1 MSEYLKSYYELDVR
15 YDPEPQP
22 TKCWGCVKPATEGK
36 CSAVRLRPNRPFTLE
51 VKLNLPKEVEKS
63 ETFYLLLL
71 NMTCP
76 DTPTPEKM
84 IRPEDVSGRVSV
96 YVNKKDFPRKNPI
109 ATHGVQL
116 DRATPCSDKYDLV
129 LTDDPRGQ
137 LLKWHKTNTIEIINE
152 SKYDIVCGSIEWYIT
167 YKTSKVMVSI
177 PDEMVKTLEAE
188 RKKRHLDSI
197 PETVRSILVEY
208 FKKKT

>member
-1 MSEYLKSYYELDVR
+1 MPEYLESHYELDVK

-22 TKCWGCVKPATEGK
+22 TKCWGCVESAAEGR
-36 CSAVRLRPNRPFTLE
+36 CSTVKLRPNRPFTLE
-51 VKLNLPKEVEKS
+51 AELNLPEEVEKS

-76 DTPTPEKM
+76 DAPTPGRM
-84 IRPEDVSGRVSV
+84 IRPEDISGKISV

-109 ATHGVQL
+109 ATHGVLL

-137 LLKWHKTNTIEIINE
+137 LLKWHKTNTIEIVNE

-167 YKTSKVMVSI
+167 YKTSKVTVSI
-177 PDEMVKTLEAE
+177 PEEMVKTLETE
-188 RKKRHLDSI
+188 RKKRRLGSI
-197 PETVRSILVEY
+197 AETVRSILEAY